1 MELDG
6 EMFQE
11 PGNCRFLQ
19 ASEALLRESWQR
31 AIASSSA
38 TEMHGPRRQKSRSE
52 AAAPCAAPWGPC
64 WKVWWRERE
73 PEPAES
79 TSTARPNQLKVAAPS
94 SPKNLRHCRGSSKA
108 ARSRLS
114 ACGCGPKCAGPC
126 QRLEDLG
133 EDAERGASEIQLPE
147 PEKERP
153 FSGHAQRMW
162 CPIRTRAIWSP

>member
-11 PGNCRFLQ
+11 PGTA
-19 ASEALLRESWQR
+19 ASCKHRSLLRESWQR

-38 TEMHGPRRQKSRSE
+38 TEMHGPRRQKSRIE
-52 AAAPCAAPWGPC
+52 AAARAAPWAVLEGL
-64 WKVWWRERE
+64 VAGAGARAGGEHQHRQ
-73 PEPAES
+73 
-79 TSTARPNQLKVAAPS
+79 ARPGQQLKAAPS